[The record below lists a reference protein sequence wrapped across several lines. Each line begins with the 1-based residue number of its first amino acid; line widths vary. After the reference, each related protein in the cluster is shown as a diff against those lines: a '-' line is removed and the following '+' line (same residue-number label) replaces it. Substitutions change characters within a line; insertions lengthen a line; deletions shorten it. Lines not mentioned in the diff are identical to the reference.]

1 MRSFAQ
7 TRTKLLEDATDK
19 AFSLDEADRDHLS
32 KFDDREKAA
41 YPSDRKIPVVLILK
55 RKAIR
60 VYPDHQKVALYYAQN
75 IDKYVTIPFGT
86 DDTGIATVKE
96 AASVPSVKS
105 ANVGGPWTT
114 ATKSIT
120 PPDYHQLHKDYLDHL
135 SKTVRDPDDHD
146 VDSAAMAALH
156 ADRANR
162 ILHKIKT
169 YHPGEKA
176 IASYTAG
183 RQHVSNLEAQKKKEH
198 AGSAKV
204 LLHPSNFSGDV
215 VRDAGYLTGTA
226 VRLLGRGIKNMVKR
240 SIRESFFDNLNL
252 NEDDAPTVPA
262 AQANQEILK
271 RRATRDALRKK
282 IVKDRDLIQQKAEEG
297 DIEGAEKHARE
308 NPAVIPNKE
317 VNNAL
322 DQASGERTEK
332 TISNLETVAPYA
344 IGGIGA
350 VGVGLG
356 VRAAVRGLATRRAAK
371 LAGGAAATTAAGVG
385 GRGILRRLGSSI
397 LGSGQSSPN
406 NNNPPQQPK
415 DRYDFNL
422 KAKSST
428 PQKAVD
434 YQVRGGADS
443 ARGWKAFT
451 GGQQQMR
458 ENFDVIKR
466 VVRDKELTETLH
478 FDNKDSLNIN
488 SNIAKKI
495 VKLYGLLD
503 ESNKIKMKSML
514 NESADTFKTVVN
526 FTKRI

>member
-19 AFSLDEADRDHLS
+19 AFSLEEADRDHLS

-86 DDTGIATVKE
+86 DDTGIAVVKE
-96 AASVPSVKS
+96 ATSVPSVKS
-105 ANVGGPWTT
+105 ANVGGPWS
-114 ATKSIT
+114 AAAKSIT

-146 VDSAAMAALH
+146 VNSAVQAELH
-156 ADRANR
+156 RDRANR

-183 RQHVSNLEAQKKKEH
+183 RQHVSNLEAQKQKEH

-226 VRLLGRGIKNMVKR
+226 VRLLGRGIKNMVKK
-240 SIRESFFDNLNL
+240 SIRESFFDNLI
-252 NEDDAPTVPA
+252 NEDDTPTVPA
-262 AQANQEILK
+262 SQANQEILK

-282 IVKDRDLIQQKAEEG
+282 NLKDRDLIQQKAEEG

-317 VNNAL
+317 VNNAV

-332 TISNLETVAPYA
+332 SISNLETVAPYVA
-344 IGGIGA
+344 GGIGA

-356 VRAAVRGLATRRAAK
+356 VRAAVKGLATRRAAK

-385 GRGILRRLGSSI
+385 GRGILRRLGSSL

-434 YQVRGGADS
+434 YAIRGGADAS
-443 ARGWKAFT
+443 RFQKTF
-451 GGQQQMR
+451 MR